1 MAGLTALPLIAISL
15 MAGSM
20 GQNSAAQLAPEPEA
34 AESQAAEPQAAEPQ
48 AAEPQER
55 QISVEAPTA
64 VLTGLDFAVELEM
77 TSGPPGAFTLRT
89 ADGRLLAGGDLVAG
103 QTATVAGLTLN
114 SASEAPIRFSW
125 TEGGQATET
134 PSGRWP
140 GRWTASSPPP

>member
-1 MAGLTALPLIAISL
+1 MAGLTTLSLIAISL

-20 GQNSAAQLAPEPEA
+20 GQDSAAQLAPEPEA
-34 AESQAAEPQAAEPQ
+34 AESQAGELQ

-103 QTATVAGLTLN
+103 QTATVA
-114 SASEAPIRFSW
+114 
-125 TEGGQATET
+125 
-134 PSGRWP
+134 
-140 GRWTASSPPP
+140 